1 MSKKYN
7 ILLLNET
14 SGPGGA
20 ETVLF
25 NIVKNLDRS
34 QYSPRVVLFRQGWF
48 YHFLVENGIA
58 TDVIESRRSWDLRFL
73 LSLIKYCRLNKID
86 LIHAHLPGGNLYGSV
101 VGKILGLPVICTFHN
116 EYAMP
121 GASRRFDGVKNF
133 LIRNLASKLVMV
145 AEYMKQE
152 YLDNAKF
159 PSDKIITIYNGVS
172 DEEPKEPF
180 DIIAFKTEIDFCEG
194 DLLIA
199 NVANFR
205 PPKGHLV
212 LIEAAYEV
220 CQAIPKAKFLLIG
233 EEGDGKIIGEI
244 LERIGKHNLQD
255 RIKLLGFRNDISQIL
270 RNIDIFLLASI
281 SEGLP
286 MSVVEAMRASRP
298 VVATNVG
305 GLPEVVKSGVTGFL
319 ANPGDHHDLA
329 EKLITLLKDQK
340 LRKEMAEKGREVAI
354 SMFSLDEM
362 ISKYQALYKR
372 LLE

>member
-1 MSKKYN
+1 MSKRYN

-25 NIVKNLDRS
+25 NIAKNLDRN
-34 QYSPRVVLFRQGWF
+34 QFLPRVVLFRPGWF
-48 YHFLVENGIA
+48 YHFLVENEIA
-58 TDVIESRRSWDLRFL
+58 TDIIESSRSWDMPFL
-73 LSLIKYCRLNKID
+73 LSLIKYCRQYKIN

-121 GASRRFDGVKNF
+121 GASRRFNGIKNF

-159 PSDKIITIYNGVS
+159 PPEKIITIYNGVS
-172 DEEPKEPF
+172 YDEPKEPF
-180 DIIAFKTEIDFCEG
+180 DLDAFNKEIDFCEG
-194 DLLIA
+194 DFLIA

-205 PPKGHLV
+205 PPKGHLI
-212 LIEAAYEV
+212 LIDAAYLV

-233 EEGDGKIIGEI
+233 EEGDGKIKREI
-244 LERIGKHNLQD
+244 LGRIEKYNLQD

-270 RNIDIFLLASI
+270 KHIDIFLLASI

-286 MSVVEAMRASRP
+286 MSVVEGMRASRP
-298 VVATNVG
+298 VVATDVG
-305 GLPEVVKSGVTGFL
+305 GLSEVVKSGVTGFL
-319 ANPGDHHDLA
+319 TKPGDHQDLA
-329 EKLITLLKDQK
+329 EKLITLLKDQN
-340 LRKEMAEKGREVAI
+340 LRKEMGEKGREVAI

-362 ISKYQALYKR
+362 ISKYQVLYTR
-372 LLE
+372 LME